1 MKKDF
6 LKRIPY
12 LLTYCRLLMAAYYVV
27 VSLFT
32 PLQDPLPVGIVLFA
46 AILTDILDGVLARKW
61 KCDTVHMRQLDS
73 KVDTAFWFALLYL
86 LLVMYRP
93 FITDHA
99 PEIFILIGSEIILQ
113 VFAYFKFN
121 RSLALHTYAAKGW
134 TILLTLS
141 VFQLLL
147 GNDADSLFKIAFVW
161 GLLTQSEVAVIVIK
175 MKTFRVDVKSILN
188 LYFDSRVPTSHIREV
203 IMKIP
208 FLHDCTSSFSVST
221 YKRSIFKTNLTLCF
235 ELRDK
240 LSFLELN
247 LIHQEVSRQ
256 IVMELERMN
265 ADFKRNFSRLANPK
279 IEFYSLGEG
288 PFREGRKET
297 MSGRI

>member
-1 MKKDF
+1 
-6 LKRIPY
+6 
-12 LLTYCRLLMAAYYVV
+12 
-27 VSLFT
+27 
-32 PLQDPLPVGIVLFA
+32 
-46 AILTDILDGVLARKW
+46 
-61 KCDTVHMRQLDS
+61 
-73 KVDTAFWFALLYL
+73 
-86 LLVMYRP
+86 
-93 FITDHA
+93 
-99 PEIFILIGSEIILQ
+99 
-113 VFAYFKFN
+113 
-121 RSLALHTYAAKGW
+121 
-134 TILLTLS
+134 LLTLS